1 MPGREAAAAA
11 QDLPAP
17 PEARQRGE
25 GSTLAQGGILAGA
38 PFVRQVPGAAT
49 GELLVA
55 GTIAL
60 WGALRVRRRASGS

>member
-1 MPGREAAAAA
+1 MPGRVRVTPA
-11 QDLPAP
+11 QDFAPAEP
-17 PEARQRGE
+17 GPRGE
-25 GSTLAQGGILAGA
+25 GSTLAPGGMILLS

-60 WGALRVRRRASGS
+60 WGALRVRRRALGS